1 VATEP
6 PTEPPTEPAQPEGGA
21 AGGNRDRLIFLGV
34 LGAAAIIALIVV
46 LVTGGDDNSSS
57 SSTFDPNS
65 ITKPKVEVPDGP
77 PPKTLQSD
85 DITVG
90 DGTEAQAGDTLTMQ
104 YVGVNYDDGKEFDSS
119 WSAGQ
124 PFTFQLGAGNVI
136 PGWDQGIVGMKVGG
150 RRQLIIPPDLGYGA
164 QGSPPTIKPN
174 ETLVFVVDLLDVQ
187 PPGAATTTPTP

>member
-1 VATEP
+1 MK
-6 PTEPPTEPAQPEGGA
+6 
-21 AGGNRDRLIFLGV
+21 RDQLIFLGAI
-34 LGAAAIIALIVV
+34 GAAAVIAVIVV
-46 LVTGGDDNSSS
+46 LVTGGDDNSS

-65 ITKPKVEVPDGP
+65 ITKPKVEVPSGA
-77 PPKTLQSD
+77 PPKTLQTK

-90 DGTEAQAGDTLTMQ
+90 DGAEAQAGDTLTMQ
-104 YVGVNYDDGKEFDSS
+104 YVGVLYDNGKEFDSS

-124 PFTFQLGAGNVI
+124 PFTFQLGAGSVI

-164 QGSPPTIKPN
+164 QGSPPTIPPN
-174 ETLVFVVDLLDVQ
+174 ATLVFVVDLLDVQ